1 MAALRTALLV
11 LTVLVLV
18 PACAEDAGVPR
29 SGESREPP
37 PGSDA
42 GVDEPALLRAHAA
55 VIERTAPDRLVV
67 TAANGTRHV
76 FTDDVT
82 DGELRSAHRLVSVP
96 EKLYGLVI
104 VRQYVPEG
112 RTVLMVDRRTG
123 TVLELDDV
131 PVPSPDGHR
140 FATASLDL
148 VAGHA
153 PNRVRIYRTT
163 DAGARLEAE
172 WQPREWGAR
181 NATWLDVHTLQLER
195 GVVDWSTHELL
206 TAPMVL
212 RYDGDRWTPEH
223 TPEQARIAL
232 LAFLA
237 ALGEGHYMEATWLYG
252 GSYDTMR
259 MWNPDMAPD
268 DLPGLWRSA
277 CLHNGLQC
285 LGRAEPVDVEV
296 LSATDLRFTVHL
308 LTAAGE
314 RFVLG
319 PCCGETEETMPP
331 QRVFTFTVRRS
342 GDRYLVLDTPP
353 YMP

>member
-11 LTVLVLV
+11 LTVLVLA
-18 PACAEDAGVPR
+18 PACVEDAGAPR
-29 SGESREPP
+29 SGESHEPP
-37 PGSDA
+37 LGANA

-67 TAANGTRHV
+67 TAANGTRLE
-76 FTDDVT
+76 FADDVT
-82 DGELRSAHRLVSVP
+82 DGELRSVHRLVSAP
-96 EKLYGLVI
+96 ESLYGLVI
-104 VRQYVPEG
+104 VREYVPEG

-123 TVLELDDV
+123 TVIELDDV
-131 PVPSPDGHR
+131 PVPSPDGRR

-163 DAGARLEAE
+163 DDGARLEAE

-181 NATWLDVHTLQLER
+181 DATWLDGRTLKLER
-195 GVVDWSTHELL
+195 GVVDWRTHQLL

-223 TPEQARIAL
+223 SSEHARITL
-232 LAFLA
+232 LAFLS
-237 ALGEGHYMEATWLYG
+237 ALGEGHYIEATWLYG
-252 GSYDTMR
+252 GSYDAMR
-259 MWNPDMAPD
+259 IWNPDLAPD
-268 DLPGLWRSA
+268 DRPALWRAA

-285 LGRAEPVDVEV
+285 LGRAESVDVEV
-296 LSATDLRFTVHL
+296 LSTTDLRFTVHL
-308 LTAAGE
+308 LTPAGE
-314 RFVLG
+314 QLVLG